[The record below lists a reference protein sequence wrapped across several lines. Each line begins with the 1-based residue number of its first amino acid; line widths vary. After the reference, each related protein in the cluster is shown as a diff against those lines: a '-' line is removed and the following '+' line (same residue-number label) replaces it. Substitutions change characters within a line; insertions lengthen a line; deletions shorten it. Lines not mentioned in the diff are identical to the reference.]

1 MALPLLDSLLP
12 RGAGGAESARV
23 VPNRV
28 AFFYVPNG
36 IHMSAWTP
44 GSQGMDFEL
53 PPTLEPLKPFR
64 KNLLVLSGLA
74 QDTARA
80 HGDGPGDHARAGACF
95 LTGVHPVKTAG
106 ANIRAGVS
114 VDQVAAGIVGKNT
127 RFPSL
132 ELGCDPGLQ
141 SGNCDSGYSCAYSA
155 NISWKSES
163 TPMAKEVNPR
173 LLFERLFTNG
183 ERKEVAESRGRR
195 RNGRKSILDF
205 VLDDAR
211 RLRERLGAAD
221 RHKLEEYLSSVEE
234 VEGRL
239 VRHEKEREKPPLM
252 PKPGGTPGAYRD
264 HIRLL
269 FDLLSLAFQGDLTR
283 IATFMYANEGSNR
296 SYPFIGV
303 KEGHHN
309 LSHHQND
316 PVKQGK
322 LQKINQFH
330 MEQFAHFLGKLE
342 SIREGEGTLL
352 DHTMLVYG
360 SCIGDGNR
368 HNHNELPI
376 LLAGGGCGT
385 LSPGRHI
392 RYNRNTPLNNLYL
405 SLLDRMDSSTDTL
418 GDSTGRLPRLYGE
431 GRGF

>member
-1 MALPLLDSLLP
+1 
-12 RGAGGAESARV
+12 
-23 VPNRV
+23 
-28 AFFYVPNG
+28 
-36 IHMSAWTP
+36 
-44 GSQGMDFEL
+44 
-53 PPTLEPLKPFR
+53 
-64 KNLLVLSGLA
+64 
-74 QDTARA
+74 
-80 HGDGPGDHARAGACF
+80 
-95 LTGVHPVKTAG
+95 
-106 ANIRAGVS
+106 
-114 VDQVAAGIVGKNT
+114 VDQVAAGIVGKNN

-239 VRHEKEREKPPLM
+239 VRHEKEREKPPPM

-269 FDLLSLAFQGDLTR
+269 FDLLALAFQGDLTR